1 MLWAGF
7 TLAIAVAALAFWR
20 SRQAERTYYE
30 SEVYH
35 MDTRA
40 HARYA
45 YAFVLL
51 AAALGAAILWPVVP
65 AIPIVAIFVLIAI
78 FYGATFV
85 RGAAG
90 EDE

>member
-7 TLAIAVAALAFWR
+7 TLAIAVSLLAFAR
-20 SRQAERTYYE
+20 SRAAGRTYYE
-30 SEVYH
+30 SAVYH
-35 MDTRA
+35 MDTKG
-40 HARYA
+40 HARYG

-65 AIPIVAIFVLIAI
+65 AIPILAIFVLIAI